1 MNSRLAELLHK
12 YLDQNGSDAE
22 MHEFFNLVE
31 DPANTDQLSSL
42 LGDAFSV
49 QQVYASLSGERASQ
63 MIENITGQE
72 NEEPFEWEERVYP
85 MWRKL
90 AAAAC
95 VLILLS
101 IGLYRYYSQS
111 AVEKL
116 APLATQPAGIGPGGQ
131 KAMLTLAD
139 GTQIELKAA
148 SQGEIAT
155 QPGISIRKTS
165 DGQITYAI
173 HAQKDNQ
180 GTLPVINTISTP
192 IGGQYQLILPD
203 GSKVWLNAGSSLR
216 YPTFFAGSERSVE
229 LAGEAY
235 FEVTPDKKMPFLVKS
250 ENQTV
255 RVLGTHFNVNAYAD
269 EPSVKTTLVE
279 GSVQVNAQRL
289 VPGQQAVLT
298 EKRVAVREVDA
309 EAETAWKNGEF
320 VFNGEDLQTIM
331 RMVARWYNIEVVYE
345 NPPGDLRYGGEV
357 SRSKNLSDILK
368 MLEATG
374 DVKFK
379 VEGRR
384 VTVIR

>member
-22 MHEFFNLVE
+22 MQEFFTLVE
-31 DPANTDQLSSL
+31 DPANADQLSTL

-49 QQVYASLSGERASQ
+49 QQVYASLSGDRASQ
-63 MIENITGQE
+63 MIENITGQK
-72 NEEPFEWEERVYP
+72 NEVSSKREQQVYP
-85 MWRKL
+85 LWRKL
-90 AAAAC
+90 VAAAC
-95 VLILLS
+95 VLTLLS
-101 IGLYRYYSQS
+101 ISLYRYYSQS
-111 AVEKL
+111 AVEKVV
-116 APLATQPAGIGPGGQ
+116 PLATQSDGIGPGGQ
-131 KAMLTLAD
+131 KALLTLAD

-173 HAQKDNQ
+173 HTQKDSR

-216 YPTFFAGSERSVE
+216 YPTFFAGPERSVE

-235 FEVTPDKKMPFLVKS
+235 FEVAPNKKMPFLVKS

-269 EPSVKTTLVE
+269 EPSVKTTLLE

-298 EKRVAVREVDA
+298 EKWISVREIDA
-309 EAETAWKNGEF
+309 EAEIAWKNGEF